1 MFCNIYLL
9 PVFDFYN
16 VNRQNT
22 NHSSDILKSKASANQ
37 NRLQPNLLYPD
48 LLVRHRKCSGIFH

>member
-1 MFCNIYLL
+1 MFMFCNIYLL

-22 NHSSDILKSKASANQ
+22 NHSSDILKSQASANQ

-48 LLVRHRKCSGIFH
+48 LLVRH